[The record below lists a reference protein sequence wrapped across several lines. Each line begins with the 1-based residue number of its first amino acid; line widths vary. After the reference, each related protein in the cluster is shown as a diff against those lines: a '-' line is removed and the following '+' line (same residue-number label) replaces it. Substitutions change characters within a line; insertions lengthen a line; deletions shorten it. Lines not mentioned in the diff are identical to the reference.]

1 MLKKKLELKHQCQS
15 QICDAYIV
23 VKGII
28 SVTEPDNAKKN
39 KNVAFKYNAPFINFI
54 SKINVVQIGNAEDL
68 DVVMPVCNLLE

>member
-1 MLKKKLELKHQCQS
+1 MQKK
-15 QICDAYIV
+15 I
-23 VKGII
+23 
-28 SVTEPDNAKKN
+28 KKN